1 MTQKRLWRSKV
12 LLLVASL
19 VVLQCLIDAAFDEHS
34 TEWRAHQEAYATA
47 LVEKPRSAD
56 TPAAEF
62 PIELRQSYL
71 KHLDLNRVDR
81 CTTCHVGID
90 NPSFKDAEQPLT
102 AHSGDLLVSHPPDRF
117 GCTICHEGQ
126 GRATDKDAAH
136 GNVPHWTKPL
146 LTGDLTQAAC
156 AKCHHDNPIPGAPV
170 LAQGRRLIRELGCTG
185 CHQAGE
191 LQTDHAVGPR
201 LDAIGSKVSRRWLN
215 RWLKDPQATLPGA
228 KMPHY
233 GLTEVAANALAAW
246 LMTFRDEEVDSHV
259 DDEGDYDA
267 GADVYRE
274 AQCIVC
280 HVTKLDYADN
290 PVGGDIGPNLLQLGN
305 KVNQSWLVSFF
316 RNPHRFLPHTKMPRF
331 HFSEKQALDLSQ
343 FTYEEWVDFD
353 ILDAEDAA
361 PELPPDTPEQI
372 ALGQRLYDE
381 LGCAGCHE
389 LSGTKP
395 APKAP
400 DLSFIGSAPLHQFSF
415 GHANVRRSLPDF
427 FYTKM
432 RSPELLRPVFHPSP
446 EGNPAETI
454 WTHLRPESQFAGTSK
469 LSDGPISEQ
478 FAAILR
484 ATQQA
489 GFLDASLSIPEG
501 TAAAQADWLAAHLN
515 GTSAFNP
522 HRMPD
527 FRLTQEEAKAITIAL
542 MSLTDDTVSSRRYE
556 VPARERAV
564 FNPRD
569 DFGRLERNYRCL
581 SCHSI
586 RDSGDLLA
594 SDLTWEGSRVN
605 QEWLYH
611 YLNKPYSMRRTI
623 TLAMPIFH
631 FPDEESRF
639 MADYMSQVFVDT
651 SIGAD
656 WYAHQ
661 DQADAERGQ
670 ALFDEKG
677 CIACHQ
683 MHGSGG
689 DVGPSLTTQ
698 VPEFPHGTWVGDKLR
713 GGWIYQ
719 WLKNPQALLP
729 ETIEPNLNLSD
740 QEARDLTAFLLSV
753 KNPEFQKTNKPEK
766 TTN

>member
-12 LLLVASL
+12 VLLVASL
-19 VVLQCLIDAAFDEHS
+19 IVLQCLIDAAFDEHS
-34 TEWRAHQEAYATA
+34 AEWRAHQEAYAMA
-47 LVEKPRSAD
+47 LAEKSRSAD

-71 KHLDLNRVDR
+71 KHLDLDRVDR

-90 NPSFKDAEQPLT
+90 NRSFKDAEQPLT
-102 AHSGDLLVSHPPDRF
+102 AHPGDLLVSHPPDRF

-136 GNVPHWTKPL
+136 GHVPHWTKPL

-156 AKCHHDNPIPGAPV
+156 AKCHRDDPISKAPV
-170 LAQGRRLIRELGCTG
+170 LAQGRRLMRQLGCTG

-191 LQTDHAVGPR
+191 LRTDHAVGPR

-228 KMPHY
+228 NMPHY
-233 GLTEVAANALAAW
+233 GLTGEHANALAAW
-246 LMTFRDEEVDSHV
+246 LMTFRDEEVDSHA
-259 DDEGDYDA
+259 DEEGDYDA

-316 RNPHRFLPHTKMPRF
+316 RDPHRFLPHTKMPRF
-331 HFSEKQALDLSQ
+331 HFSEKEALDLAQ

-353 ILDAEDAA
+353 ILDAEDEA
-361 PELPPDTPEQI
+361 PELAPDTPEQV
-372 ALGQRLYDE
+372 AVGQRLYDE

-389 LSGTKP
+389 LTGTKP

-415 GHANVRRSLPDF
+415 SHANIRRSLPDF

-432 RSPELLRPVFHPSP
+432 RSPELLRPVFHPQSD
-446 EGNPAETI
+446 GNPAEAI
-454 WTHLRPESQFAGTSK
+454 WTHLRPESSFAGSK
-469 LSDGPISEQ
+469 LLPTGSVSEQ
-478 FAAILR
+478 LTVILH

-489 GFLDASLSIPEG
+489 GFLDG
-501 TAAAQADWLAAHLN
+501 TLTLPDGSEAAQSDWLAAQLN

-527 FRLTQEEAKAITIAL
+527 FRLTQDEAKAVTIAL
-542 MSLTDDTVSSRRYE
+542 MSLTEDTVSSRRYE
-556 VPARERAV
+556 VPAVPRVV
-564 FNPRD
+564 FNPSD
-569 DFGRLERNYRCL
+569 DFGRLERKYRCL

-605 QEWLYH
+605 REWLYH

-623 TLAMPIFH
+623 TVAMPIFH
-631 FPDEESRF
+631 FPDEESRL

-651 SIGAD
+651 DIGAA

-661 DQADAERGQ
+661 DEADVERGQ
-670 ALFDEKG
+670 ALFDAKG

-683 MHGSGG
+683 LHGSGG

-729 ETIEPNLNLSD
+729 DTIEPNHGLSD
-740 QEARDLTAFLLSV
+740 QEARDMTVFLLSL
-753 KNPEFQKTNKPEK
+753 KNPEFKEATDADPE
-766 TTN
+766 N

>member
-12 LLLVASL
+12 VLLVASL
-19 VVLQCLIDAAFDEHS
+19 IVLQCLIDAAFDEHS
-34 TEWRAHQEAYATA
+34 AEWRAHQEAYAMA
-47 LVEKPRSAD
+47 LAEKSRSAD

-71 KHLDLNRVDR
+71 KHLDLDRVDR

-90 NPSFKDAEQPLT
+90 NPSFKEAEQPLT
-102 AHSGDLLVSHPPDRF
+102 AHPGDLLVSHPPDRF

-136 GNVPHWTKPL
+136 GHVPHWTKPL

-156 AKCHHDNPIPGAPV
+156 AKCHRDDPISKAPV
-170 LAQGRRLIRELGCTG
+170 LAQGRRLMRQLGCTG

-191 LQTDHAVGPR
+191 LRTDHAVGPR

-228 KMPHY
+228 NMPHY
-233 GLTEVAANALAAW
+233 GLTGEHANALAAW
-246 LMTFRDEEVDSHV
+246 LMTFRDEEVDSHA
-259 DDEGDYDA
+259 DEEGDYDA

-316 RNPHRFLPHTKMPRF
+316 RDPHRFLPHTKMPRF
-331 HFSEKQALDLSQ
+331 HFSEKEALDLAQ

-353 ILDAEDAA
+353 ILDAEDEA
-361 PELPPDTPEQI
+361 PELAPDTPEQV
-372 ALGQRLYDE
+372 AVGQRLYDE

-389 LSGTKP
+389 LTGTKP

-415 GHANVRRSLPDF
+415 GHANIRRSLPDF

-432 RSPELLRPVFHPSP
+432 RSPELLRPVFHPQSD
-446 EGNPAETI
+446 GNPAEAI
-454 WTHLRPESQFAGTSK
+454 WTHLRPESSFAGSK
-469 LSDGPISEQ
+469 LLPTGSVSEQ
-478 FAAILR
+478 LTVILH

-489 GFLDASLSIPEG
+489 GFLDG
-501 TAAAQADWLAAHLN
+501 TLTLPDGSEAAQSDWLAAQLN

-527 FRLTQEEAKAITIAL
+527 FRLTQDEAKAVTIAL
-542 MSLTDDTVSSRRYE
+542 MSLTEDTVSSRRYE
-556 VPARERAV
+556 VPAVPRVV
-564 FNPRD
+564 FNPSD
-569 DFGRLERNYRCL
+569 DFGRLERKYRCL

-605 QEWLYH
+605 REWLYH

-623 TLAMPIFH
+623 TVAMPIFH
-631 FPDEESRF
+631 FPDEESRL

-651 SIGAD
+651 DIGAA

-661 DQADAERGQ
+661 DEADVERGQ
-670 ALFDEKG
+670 ALFDAKG

-683 MHGSGG
+683 LHGSGG

-729 ETIEPNLNLSD
+729 ETIEPNHGLSD
-740 QEARDLTAFLLSV
+740 QEARDLTVFLLSL
-753 KNPEFQKTNKPEK
+753 KNPEFKEATDADPE
-766 TTN
+766 N